1 MRCAARNAFSQAPSV
16 TPLRPGRR
24 RRQARPVRREPGAA
38 PALARASCCN
48 ELAQH
53 GATPAASIGNAA
65 GRSEVGSHREEY
77 HRGVLLRADRVT
89 VAWIRH
95 RVLVAVG
102 FGVPP
107 VDKQWIRI
115 VMNLGRSMNISPLLA
130 PETRDAVEIGGRNH
144 EARRWKSYST
154 YERFLASTSATHP
167 PTCRSSTLCCANK
180 FSNICSI
187 RRRALVRTLHDLAGG
202 IRRPHIVV
210 TTPFLYHIHYV
221 PEDYW
226 RFTRDGMTVLLE
238 SAGLRVLTVATSGNR
253 SAARAVIRRDPALRF
268 RRSLRDDPSLPVV
281 VWAIAQ
287 RP

>member
-1 MRCAARNAFSQAPSV
+1 MLQS
-16 TPLRPGRR
+16 
-24 RRQARPVRREPGAA
+24 
-38 PALARASCCN
+38 

-77 HRGVLLRADRVT
+77 HRGVLLRGRPVT
-89 VAWIRH
+89 VARIRH

-115 VMNLGRSMNISPLLA
+115 VMNRAVNEHLAALA

-154 YERFLASTSATHP
+154 LDFPSFDLCNPPADLPQFDVVLCEQVLEHLLDPRRTVEPSTIWRDP
-167 PTCRSSTLCCANK
+167 
-180 FSNICSI
+180 
-187 RRRALVRTLHDLAGG
+187 DG
-202 IRRPHIVV
+202 HIVV

-238 SAGLRVLTVATSGNR
+238 SAGLRVLTVATWGNR